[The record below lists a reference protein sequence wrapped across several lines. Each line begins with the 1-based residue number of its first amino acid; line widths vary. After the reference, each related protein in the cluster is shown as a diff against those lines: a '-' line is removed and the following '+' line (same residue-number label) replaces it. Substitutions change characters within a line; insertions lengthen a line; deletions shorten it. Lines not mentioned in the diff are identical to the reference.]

1 MRLEHELFQG
11 LRTESMPQRFA
22 IITHL
27 ARLARR
33 WFMSLSHVASLT
45 SFVRIKNLSSLARSA
60 SLGSLARLRV
70 FLLVALAGLLAACAS
85 PGVERYAD
93 QQPPLD
99 LSRYFTGTLDG
110 YGMVRNRSGEV
121 IRRFHVV
128 IETSWDGDTGV
139 LDEKFVWSDGVE
151 EQRIWTLRRQADGTW
166 RGTAG
171 DVVGEAIGVVAGNA
185 LNWRYVLRLPVGERV
200 FNVDFDDWMY
210 LVTDDVMLNH
220 AVMSKFGIRLADIF
234 ISFKRRPAEGAAPAA
249 QSITPPVQSTPLA
262 AQSTPLAVQPTTPGT
277 QLPASVAQSL
287 ASVAQTMASVGP
299 STIPAEQPSAP
310 ATQTAGAGWS
320 VLELN

>member
-1 MRLEHELFQG
+1 MRLEHKLFPG
-11 LRTESMPQRFA
+11 LRTESMLQRFA

-27 ARLARR
+27 ARLARS
-33 WFMSLSHVASLT
+33 WFMSLSHVASLS

-151 EQRIWTLRRQADGTW
+151 EQRIWTLRRQPDGTW

-249 QSITPPVQSTPLA
+249 QSMTPP
-262 AQSTPLAVQPTTPGT
+262 AQSTPLAVQPPTPG
-277 QLPASVAQSL
+277 AQSL

-299 STIPAEQPSAP
+299 STIPAEQPSGP